1 MVGINLEEAI
11 KKLKDHAKRHSKT
24 EYIPLEKANGR
35 ILGRD
40 YVAPISNPPFDRSP
54 LDGYAFKASSSR
66 GATKESPVVLKVIGE
81 VCAGGWFEG
90 SIEAGEAV
98 HIMTGAPIP
107 KGCDC
112 VLRKEDTDE
121 GEENVSIYKELTPY
135 SNYCFEGEDI
145 KVGTPLFK
153 EGERLS
159 PITLGVLASMG
170 IKEVEVRQKI
180 KVGLLCTGDELAPLG
195 TPLTKG
201 KIYNTNEVMLRTKM
215 EALGVE
221 VLVLQM
227 INDAPEEVAKLLMK
241 HWDEIDL
248 MVTTGGVSVGKKDIM
263 HEVIELIEASRLFWR
278 IAIQPGTPVLAAT
291 YKEKLMVGLSGNPF
305 AALVNF
311 EVIIRPLLA
320 HMIGDEKVAPIC
332 TRAIMATPFDKKSIK
347 RRFIRVAYK
356 EGFVWINHTNHASG
370 ALYTMS
376 LCNALVD
383 IPAGTEYIR
392 EGEEVKV
399 LLLDERRY

>member
-1 MVGINLEEAI
+1 MVGISLEEAI
-11 KKLKDHAKRHSKT
+11 KELKGHAKRHLET

-54 LDGYAFKASSSR
+54 LDGYAFKAISST
-66 GATKESPVVLKVIGE
+66 GATKESPVKLKVIGE
-81 VCAGGWFEG
+81 VCAGEWFEG
-90 SIEAGEAV
+90 IVEAGEAV

-121 GEENVSIYKELTPY
+121 GEEKVAIYKELTPY

-170 IKEVEVRQKI
+170 IKEVEVRRKLKI
-180 KVGLLCTGDELAPLG
+180 GLLCTGDELVPLG
-195 TPLTKG
+195 MPLTKG
-201 KIYNTNEVMLRTKM
+201 KIYNTNEIMLRTKM

-227 INDAPEEVAKLLMK
+227 INDAPEEVAKVLVK
-241 HWDEIDL
+241 HWDKVDL

-263 HEVIELIEASRLFWR
+263 HEVIELIGASRLFWR

-291 YKEKLMVGLSGNPF
+291 YKDKLMVGLSGNPF

-320 HMIGDEKVAPIC
+320 YMIGDDKITPIC
-332 TRAIMATPFDKKSIK
+332 TRAIMGTPFNKKSIK

-356 EGFVWINHTNHASG
+356 DGNVWINHTNHASG

-383 IPAGTEYIR
+383 IPAGTECIK
-392 EGEEVKV
+392 EGEEVKI